1 MMRGRK
7 KKVERKR
14 ESSNGLNIVS
24 LFSGIGGLD
33 LGFMYS
39 GYNIIWANDFDKSA
53 VKTYTANIDS
63 NIIEGDITKIYK
75 EIPQSDIL
83 IGGFP
88 CQPFSMM
95 GKQKGFDDERGTLF
109 FTIQRIIELYKTKPK
124 ILVLENVKNLL
135 SHDHGHTFKRMKGI
149 LNDLGYIVHAKVLD
163 TKDFGLPQTRR
174 RVFVVAFL
182 KSVFGSDA
190 YDYKYPEGH
199 KLQTS
204 VFDILDKSV
213 DKKYFLSKKFLPTI
227 LAGGSGNYYS
237 KSEIDLPIARPLTA
251 TMHKMHRA
259 NQDNYYHDIENRK
272 KFQEDS
278 KRPISDVRRLTPNEC
293 RKLQGFPSDWK
304 FVVSD
309 TQSYRE
315 FGNAVSVNVSYAVAQ
330 SINKFLREKGYV
342 K

>member
-1 MMRGRK
+1 M
-7 KKVERKR
+7 ERKQAKP
-14 ESSNGLNIVS
+14 NGLSVVS

-39 GYNIIWANDFDKSA
+39 GYNVIWANDFDKNA
-53 VKTYTANIDS
+53 VKTYKNNIGS
-63 NIIEGDITKIYK
+63 NIIEGDITKLYK
-75 EIPQSDIL
+75 DIPHSDVL

-95 GKQKGFDDERGTLF
+95 GKQQGFNDERGTLF
-109 FTIQRIIELYKTKPK
+109 FTIQQIIELHQHKPK
-124 ILVLENVKNLL
+124 ILVLENVRNLL
-135 SHDHGHTFKRMKGI
+135 SHDHGNTFKRMKKI

-163 TKDFGLPQTRR
+163 TKEFGLPQTRR

-182 KSVFGSDA
+182 KAVFGDQA
-190 YDYKYPEGH
+190 NDYQYPQGH
-199 KLQTS
+199 KLQTT

-213 DKKYFLSKKFLPTI
+213 DKKYFISEKFLPTI
-227 LAGGSGNYYS
+227 LANGSGNYYS

-259 NQDNYYHDIENRK
+259 NQDNYYHDEINRQ
-272 KFQEDS
+272 KFVATKE
-278 KRPISDVRRLTPNEC
+278 RPMSSVRRLTPNEC
-293 RKLQGFPSDWK
+293 RKLQGFPSNWK

-330 SINKFLREKGYV
+330 SINDFLRKINYIE
-342 K
+342 

>member
-1 MMRGRK
+1 MEQK
-7 KKVERKR
+7 QAKP
-14 ESSNGLNIVS
+14 NGLSVVS

-33 LGFMYS
+33 LGFIYS
-39 GYNIIWANDFDKSA
+39 GYNVIWANDFDKNA
-53 VKTYTANIDS
+53 VKTYKS
-63 NIIEGDITKIYK
+63 NIGSNIVEGDITKLYK
-75 EIPQSDIL
+75 DIPQSDVL

-95 GKQKGFDDERGTLF
+95 GKQQGFNDERGTLF
-109 FTIQRIIELYKTKPK
+109 FTIQQIIELHQHKPK
-124 ILVLENVKNLL
+124 ILVLENVRNLL
-135 SHDHGHTFKRMKGI
+135 SHDHGNTFKRMKKI

-163 TKDFGLPQTRR
+163 TKEFGLPQTRR

-182 KSVFGSDA
+182 KEVFGDQA
-190 YDYKYPEGH
+190 NDYQYPQGY
-199 KLQTS
+199 KLQTT

-213 DKKYFLSKKFLPTI
+213 DKKYFISEKFLPTI
-227 LAGGSGNYYS
+227 LANGSGNYYS

-259 NQDNYYHDIENRK
+259 NQDNYYHDDINRQ
-272 KFQEDS
+272 KFVATKE
-278 KRPISDVRRLTPNEC
+278 RPMSSVRRLTPNEC
-293 RKLQGFPSDWK
+293 RKLQGFPGDWK

-330 SINKFLREKGYV
+330 SINDFLHKIDYIR
-342 K
+342 

>member
-1 MMRGRK
+1 MERRK
-7 KKVERKR
+7 QK
-14 ESSNGLNIVS
+14 SNNLNVVS

-39 GYNIIWANDFDKSA
+39 GYNLIWANDFDKNA
-53 VKTYTANIDS
+53 VRTYAS
-63 NIIEGDITKIYK
+63 NVSPKIIEGDITKIYQDV
-75 EIPQSDIL
+75 PQSDVL

-95 GKQKGFDDERGTLF
+95 GKQKGFNDERGTLF
-109 FTIQRIIELYKTKPK
+109 FTIEKIINLYPKKPK

-135 SHDHGHTFKRMKGI
+135 THNHGKTFEKMNSI
-149 LNDLGYIVHAKVLD
+149 LNNLGYIVHAKVLN
-163 TKDFGLPQTRR
+163 TKDFGLPQNRR

-182 KSVFGSDA
+182 KSEFGKKA
-190 YDYKYPEGH
+190 LNYKYPKEQ
-199 KLQTS
+199 KLNTT
-204 VFDILDKSV
+204 VFDLLDKFV
-213 DKKYFLSKKFLPTI
+213 DKKYFLSEKILPTI
-227 LAGGSGNYYS
+227 LSSGTGNYYS
-237 KSEIDLPIARPLTA
+237 KSEIDLTYARPLTA

-259 NQDNYYHDIENRK
+259 NQDNYYHDKKNRK
-272 KFQEDS
+272 RFVASS
-278 KRPISDVRRLTPNEC
+278 KKPISDVRRLTPNEC

-330 SINKFLREKGYV
+330 SINKFLKEIDYV

>member
-1 MMRGRK
+1 M
-7 KKVERKR
+7 ERKQAKP
-14 ESSNGLNIVS
+14 NGLSVVS

-39 GYNIIWANDFDKSA
+39 GYNVIWANDFDKNA
-53 VKTYTANIDS
+53 VKTYKNNIGS
-63 NIIEGDITKIYK
+63 NIIEGDITKLYK
-75 EIPQSDIL
+75 DIPQSDVL

-95 GKQKGFDDERGTLF
+95 GKQQGFNDERGTLF
-109 FTIQRIIELYKTKPK
+109 FTIQQIIELHQHKPK
-124 ILVLENVKNLL
+124 ILVLENVRNLL
-135 SHDHGHTFKRMKGI
+135 SHDHGNTFKRMKKI

-163 TKDFGLPQTRR
+163 TKEFDLPQTRR

-182 KSVFGSDA
+182 KAVFGDQA
-190 YDYKYPEGH
+190 NDYQYPQGY
-199 KLQTS
+199 KLQTT

-213 DKKYFLSKKFLPTI
+213 DKKYFISEKFLPTI
-227 LAGGSGNYYS
+227 LANGSGNYYS

-259 NQDNYYHDIENRK
+259 NQDNYYHDEINRQ
-272 KFQEDS
+272 KFVATKE
-278 KRPISDVRRLTPNEC
+278 RPISSVRRLTPNEC
-293 RKLQGFPSDWK
+293 RKLQGFPSDWQ

-330 SINKFLREKGYV
+330 SINDFLRKINYI

>member
-1 MMRGRK
+1 MEQK
-7 KKVERKR
+7 QAKP
-14 ESSNGLNIVS
+14 NGLSVVS

-33 LGFMYS
+33 LGFIYS
-39 GYNIIWANDFDKSA
+39 GYNVIWANDFDKNA
-53 VKTYTANIDS
+53 VKTYKNNIGS
-63 NIIEGDITKIYK
+63 NIVEGDITKLYK
-75 EIPQSDIL
+75 DIPQSDVL

-95 GKQKGFDDERGTLF
+95 GKQQGFNDERGTLF
-109 FTIQRIIELYKTKPK
+109 FTIQQIIELHQHKPK
-124 ILVLENVKNLL
+124 ILVLENVRNLL
-135 SHDHGHTFKRMKGI
+135 SHDHGNTFKRMKKI

-163 TKDFGLPQTRR
+163 TKEFGLPQTRR

-182 KSVFGSDA
+182 KEVFGDQA
-190 YDYKYPEGH
+190 NDYQYPQGY
-199 KLQTS
+199 KLQTT

-213 DKKYFLSKKFLPTI
+213 DKKYFISEKFLPTI
-227 LAGGSGNYYS
+227 LANGSGNYYS

-259 NQDNYYHDIENRK
+259 NQDNYYHDDINRQ
-272 KFQEDS
+272 KFVATKE
-278 KRPISDVRRLTPNEC
+278 RPMSSVRRLTPNEC

-330 SINKFLREKGYV
+330 SINDFLRKINYI

>member
-1 MMRGRK
+1 M
-7 KKVERKR
+7 ERKQAKP
-14 ESSNGLNIVS
+14 NGLSVVS

-33 LGFMYS
+33 LGFIYS
-39 GYNIIWANDFDKSA
+39 GYNVIWANDFDKNA
-53 VKTYTANIDS
+53 VKTYKS
-63 NIIEGDITKIYK
+63 NIGSNIVEGDITKLYK
-75 EIPQSDIL
+75 DIPQSDVL

-95 GKQKGFDDERGTLF
+95 GKQQGFNDERGTLF
-109 FTIQRIIELYKTKPK
+109 FTIQQIIELHQHKPK
-124 ILVLENVKNLL
+124 ILVLENVRNLL
-135 SHDHGHTFKRMKGI
+135 SHDHGNTFKRMKKI

-163 TKDFGLPQTRR
+163 TKEFGLPQTRR

-182 KSVFGSDA
+182 KEVFGDQA
-190 YDYKYPEGH
+190 NNYQYPQGY
-199 KLQTS
+199 KLQTT

-213 DKKYFLSKKFLPTI
+213 DKKYFISEKFLPTI
-227 LAGGSGNYYS
+227 LANGSGNYYS

-259 NQDNYYHDIENRK
+259 NQDNYYHDDINRQ
-272 KFQEDS
+272 KFVATKE
-278 KRPISDVRRLTPNEC
+278 RPMSSVRRLTPNEC

-330 SINKFLREKGYV
+330 SINDFLHKINYIE
-342 K
+342 